1 METKIPRPKPSLKK
15 KKLGLANQ
23 ILLAMLLG
31 VIFGIICNLFI
42 PEAVNL
48 SLNKWILGPIGNI
61 FLRAIKMVVVP
72 LVLFS
77 LIGGTASIGDIG
89 KLGRVGIK
97 TIAYFLLTTAFSITL
112 AIFFTNMLQPG
123 AGAKPIESA
132 QDLTTSEAP
141 FIMDMLVNIVPSNP
155 FEALVTGNML
165 QIIFFAM
172 FFGIALTLL
181 GEKTE
186 GVVKLFD
193 QLNEVFLKII
203 LLVMN
208 WAPYAVFALL
218 ANVIMI
224 QGIDVLRQL
233 IKYIVLVIFL
243 LLIEAFLINGLALT
257 LLGKLNPITFYKKYW
272 PVMLV
277 GFSTSSSNATIP
289 ANLDACVNKL
299 GVSNSIGSFTIPLGA
314 TINMNGTA
322 IMQGVAALF
331 IAQVY
336 GIELGLSQQLT
347 IILTATL
354 SSIGTAGVPSAG
366 IVMLTMVLQQVGL
379 PVEGAA
385 LVLSVDRIVDMF
397 RTSANITGDAV
408 ASVIVSN
415 SEKELNLRM
424 YNEI

>member
-1 METKIPRPKPSLKK
+1 MKTEIPTPKPTKK
-15 KKLGLANQ
+15 RKKIGLANR

-31 VIFGIICNLFI
+31 VVFGIVCNLFL
-42 PEAVNL
+42 PESFNL
-48 SLNKWILGPIGNI
+48 ALNKWLLNPIGTI
-61 FLRAIKMVVVP
+61 FLRAIRMVVVP

-77 LIGGTASIGDIG
+77 LIGGTASIGDIR

-97 TIAYFLLTTAFSITL
+97 TIAYFMLTTAFSITL
-112 AIFFTNMLQPG
+112 ALLFTNLLQPG
-123 AGAKPIESA
+123 AGATPMETA
-132 QDLTTSEAP
+132 QEIAASEAP
-141 FIMDMLVNIVPSNP
+141 FIMDMLVAIVPNNP
-155 FEALVTGNML
+155 FEALVTGDML

-172 FFGIALTLL
+172 FFGIAITLI
-181 GEKTE
+181 GQRTRGIVE
-186 GVVKLFD
+186 LFE

-203 LLVMN
+203 MLVMN
-208 WAPYAVFALL
+208 LAPYAVFALL
-218 ANVIMI
+218 ASVIMV

-233 IKYIVLVIFL
+233 TKYLVLVIFL
-243 LLIEAFLINGLALT
+243 LLIEAFIVNGVALAV
-257 LLGKLNPITFYKKYW
+257 LGKVNPITFYKKYW

-277 GFSTSSSNATIP
+277 GFGTSSSNATIP

-299 GVSNSIGSFTIPLGA
+299 GVPSSIGSFTIPLGA
-314 TINMNGTA
+314 TINMNGTS

-354 SSIGTAGVPSAG
+354 ASIGTAGVPSAG

-379 PVEGAA
+379 PIEGAA

-408 ASVIVSN
+408 ASVVVAK
-415 SEKELNLRM
+415 SENELNQDM
-424 YNEI
+424 YNQI